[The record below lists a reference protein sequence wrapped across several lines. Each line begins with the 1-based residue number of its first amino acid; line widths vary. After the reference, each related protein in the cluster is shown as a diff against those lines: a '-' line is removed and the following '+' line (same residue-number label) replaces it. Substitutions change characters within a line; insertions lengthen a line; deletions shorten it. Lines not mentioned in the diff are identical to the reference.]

1 MKAIMF
7 LLKKLIRLIISNDD
21 KTMQSIDLIE
31 TYAYG
36 MNKDLASKWKKTK
49 FNNIIKYTKLI
60 NFDDA
65 TKEHKNRNP
74 N

>member
-36 MNKDLASKWKKTK
+36 MDKDLASK
-49 FNNIIKYTKLI
+49 
-60 NFDDA
+60 
-65 TKEHKNRNP
+65 
-74 N
+74 

>member
-65 TKEHKNRNP
+65 TKEHKKSNP

>member
-31 TYAYG
+31 TCAYG

-49 FNNIIKYTKLI
+49 FNNILKYTKLI

-65 TKEHKNRNP
+65 TKEHKKRNP

>member
-49 FNNIIKYTKLI
+49 FNNIIKYIKLI

-65 TKEHKNRNP
+65 TKEHKKRNP

>member
-31 TYAYG
+31 TYAYR
-36 MNKDLASKWKKTK
+36 MNKDLASK
-49 FNNIIKYTKLI
+49 
-60 NFDDA
+60 
-65 TKEHKNRNP
+65 
-74 N
+74 

>member
-65 TKEHKNRNP
+65 TKEHKKHNP